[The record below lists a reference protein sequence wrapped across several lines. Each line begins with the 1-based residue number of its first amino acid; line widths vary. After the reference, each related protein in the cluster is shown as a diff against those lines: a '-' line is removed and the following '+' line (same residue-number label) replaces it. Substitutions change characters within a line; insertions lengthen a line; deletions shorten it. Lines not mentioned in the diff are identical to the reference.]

1 MIETSHSAQT
11 LRIAG
16 LYRYPVK
23 SLRGHAV
30 QKATVEPIGFAGDRR
45 WCVIAPSGKFQ
56 TIRQIPVMTQVDV
69 EVTTSGLILSHA
81 KHGTCIVETPAADAA
96 PIETDVWGS
105 KVQALPAAGPAADF
119 LSLVLGRAVRLVYL
133 ADPTARPVDPTF
145 GRASDH
151 VSFADGYPMLL
162 TTEGSLDDLSARMG
176 HSVDMRRFRPNI
188 VLSGAPA
195 WAEDEW
201 KIISVGGITFRVVK
215 PCGRCVVVT
224 RDADSGE
231 QTDSLQPLQT
241 LAGYRRSARGDVI
254 FGQNLIPDGVGT
266 ISVGDPVEIVASG
279 RSNLLA
285 AE

>member
-1 MIETSHSAQT
+1 MAETLHHLDD
-11 LRIAG
+11 LRVAG

-30 QKATVEPIGFAGDRR
+30 QSVTVEPIGFAGDRR
-45 WCVIAPSGKFQ
+45 WCVVDPSGKFQ
-56 TIRQIPVMTQVDV
+56 TIRQIPVMTQIDV
-69 EVTTSGLILSHA
+69 ELTPSGLILSHA
-81 KHGTCIVETPAADAA
+81 KHGTCIVETPAADTA

-133 ADPTARPVDPTF
+133 ADPMARQVDQAF
-145 GRASDH
+145 GLSSDH
-151 VSFADGYPMLL
+151 VSFADGYPILL
-162 TTEGSLDDLSARMG
+162 TTEASLVDLSARIG
-176 HSVDMRRFRPNI
+176 HSIDMRRFRPNI
-188 VLSGAPA
+188 VLSGATA

-201 KIISVGGITFRVVK
+201 KIIRIGGIAFRIAK
-215 PCGRCVVVT
+215 PCGRCVVTT
-224 RDADSGE
+224 RDADTGE
-231 QTDSLQPLQT
+231 QTDPQEPLKT
-241 LAGYRRSARGDVI
+241 LASFHRGADGGII

-266 ISVGDPVEIVASG
+266 ISVGDPVEIIASG

>member
-1 MIETSHSAQT
+1 MIEKSHSAQT

-30 QKATVEPIGFAGDRR
+30 PKATVEPIGFSGDRR

-162 TTEGSLDDLSARMG
+162 TTEASLDDLSARIG

-188 VLSGAPA
+188 VLSGALA

-266 ISVGDPVEIVASG
+266 ISVGDRVEIVASG